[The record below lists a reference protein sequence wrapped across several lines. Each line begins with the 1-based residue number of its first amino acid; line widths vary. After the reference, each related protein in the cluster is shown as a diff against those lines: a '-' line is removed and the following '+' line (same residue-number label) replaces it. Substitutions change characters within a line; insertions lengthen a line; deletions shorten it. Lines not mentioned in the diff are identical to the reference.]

1 MKLHRNQVWLIPL
14 LLILTYPLW
23 SIPVG
28 KFLTPRGGV
37 PAQTVIRKTNQH
49 NFRMESVK
57 ILQNQN
63 GKKTALIRAKSART
77 GDDTDILILETVDA
91 DIFDEDGNVTHIV
104 SRTGK
109 YNVKTKA
116 LTLSGDVVV
125 NKTRDKQ
132 FLYTDL
138 LHYNSDKRTVNCPGK
153 TKLIGENVSID
164 GGSLDYDINSSRYD
178 IGGRVF
184 VDLEGFS
191 APTPA
196 PRS

>member
-23 SIPVG
+23 SIPIG

-37 PAQTVIRKTNQH
+37 PAQTVIKKTNQH

-57 ILQNQN
+57 IMQNQN
-63 GKKTALIRAKSART
+63 GKKTAMIRAKSART

-104 SRTGK
+104 SKTGK
-109 YNVKTKA
+109 YNIKTKA

-125 NKTRDKQ
+125 NKIRDKQ

-138 LHYNSDKRTVNCPGK
+138 LHYNSEKRTVNCPGK

-164 GGSLDYDINSSRYD
+164 GGSFDYDINSSRYD
-178 IGGRVF
+178 IGGRVL

-191 APTPA
+191 APAPA

>member
-23 SIPVG
+23 SIPIG

-37 PAQTVIRKTNQH
+37 PVQTVIKKTNQH
-49 NFRMESVK
+49 NFKMESVK
-57 ILQNQN
+57 IMQNQN
-63 GKKTALIRAKSART
+63 GKKTAMIRAKSART

-91 DIFDEDGNVTHIV
+91 DIFDKDGNVTHIV
-104 SRTGK
+104 SKTGK
-109 YNVKTKA
+109 YNIKTKA

-125 NKTRDKQ
+125 NKIRDKQ

-138 LHYNSDKRTVNCPGK
+138 LHYNSEKRTVNCPGK

-164 GGSLDYDINSSRYD
+164 GGSFDYDINSSRYD
-178 IGGRVF
+178 IGGRVL

-191 APTPA
+191 APAPA

>member
-37 PAQTVIRKTNQH
+37 PTQTVTRKTNQH

-77 GDDTDILILETVDA
+77 GNDTDILILETVDA

-138 LHYNSDKRTVNCPGK
+138 LHYDSDKRTVNCPGK

-178 IGGRVF
+178 IGGRVS
-184 VDLEGFS
+184 VDLDGFS
-191 APTPA
+191 APPPS

>member
-37 PAQTVIRKTNQH
+37 PTQTAIRKTNQH
-49 NFRMESVK
+49 NFQMESVK

-63 GKKTALIRAKSART
+63 GKKTAMIRAKSART
-77 GDDTDILILETVDA
+77 GEDSDILILETVDA

-138 LHYNSDKRTVNCPGK
+138 LHYDSDKRTVNCPGK

-178 IGGRVF
+178 IGGRVS
-184 VDLEGFS
+184 VDLDGFS
-191 APTPA
+191 APAPS

>member
-23 SIPVG
+23 SIPIG

-37 PAQTVIRKTNQH
+37 PAQTVIKKTNQH

-63 GKKTALIRAKSART
+63 GKKTAMIRAKSART

-125 NKTRDKQ
+125 NKIRDNQ

-164 GGSLDYDINSSRYD
+164 GGSLDYDINSARYD
-178 IGGRVF
+178 IGGRVS

-191 APTPA
+191 APAPA

>member
-23 SIPVG
+23 SIPIG

-37 PAQTVIRKTNQH
+37 PAQTVKKKTNQH

-57 ILQNQN
+57 IMQNQN
-63 GKKTALIRAKSART
+63 GKKTAMIRAKSART

-91 DIFDEDGNVTHIV
+91 DIFDKDGNVTHIV
-104 SRTGK
+104 SKTGK
-109 YNVKTKA
+109 YNIKTKA

-125 NKTRDKQ
+125 NKIRDKQ

-138 LHYNSDKRTVNCPGK
+138 LHYNSEKRTVNCPGK

-164 GGSLDYDINSSRYD
+164 GGSFDYDINSSRYD
-178 IGGRVF
+178 IGGRVL

-191 APTPA
+191 APAPA

>member
-23 SIPVG
+23 SIPIG

-37 PAQTVIRKTNQH
+37 PAQTVIKKTNQH

-57 ILQNQN
+57 IMQNQN
-63 GKKTALIRAKSART
+63 GKKTAMIRAKSART

-104 SRTGK
+104 SKTGK
-109 YNVKTKA
+109 YNIKTKA

-138 LHYNSDKRTVNCPGK
+138 LHYNSEKRTVNCPGK

-164 GGSLDYDINSSRYD
+164 GGSFDYDINSSRYD
-178 IGGRVF
+178 IGGRVL

-191 APTPA
+191 APAPA

>member
-23 SIPVG
+23 SIPIG

-37 PAQTVIRKTNQH
+37 PVQTVIKKTNQH
-49 NFRMESVK
+49 NFKMESVK
-57 ILQNQN
+57 IMQNQN
-63 GKKTALIRAKSART
+63 GKKTAMIRAKSART

-104 SRTGK
+104 SKTGK
-109 YNVKTKA
+109 YNIKTKA

-125 NKTRDKQ
+125 NKIRDKQ

-138 LHYNSDKRTVNCPGK
+138 LHYNSEKRTVNCPGK

-164 GGSLDYDINSSRYD
+164 GGSFDYDINSSRYD
-178 IGGRVF
+178 IGGRVL

-191 APTPA
+191 APATA